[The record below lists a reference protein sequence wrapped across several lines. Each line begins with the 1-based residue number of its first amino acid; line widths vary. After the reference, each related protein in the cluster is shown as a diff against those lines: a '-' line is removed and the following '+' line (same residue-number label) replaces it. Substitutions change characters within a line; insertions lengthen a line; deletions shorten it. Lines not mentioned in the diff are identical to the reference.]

1 MVHIFRTPTPKAGRS
16 VTFAS
21 SPVKSDGRLLGPTNL
36 KSASKGANPD
46 AFDAN
51 VDHPAELGASP
62 VPPDTPTHPALY
74 KGALAYGSPK
84 KSKLPSRVRYIPS
97 PTTTPDDD
105 QDLPNNKKKRR
116 TSEKGPAYFD
126 VCKLTSDDIDD
137 IIEEDRN
144 LHPDER
150 KQQAFAAPPQQ
161 DTKVSHRATS
171 TTKKAAKMQ
180 TTTTTT
186 TMDNYYNKMGETTNK
201 NGPTTLP
208 AASTNVMSNNIGP
221 TDVFTTE
228 EHTTTAAKR
237 RTNPNEHNVIDL
249 TDDTND
255 LKTPQK
261 APNSPPTLTYKSRA
275 NTPSIPTAKVT
286 TLTNF
291 AQPAHNPIFQAPGLP
306 QPESTCQ
313 GESKEPPTLI
323 HPSHPGL
330 ESEIATFTHRIA
342 SFGYTPTL
350 TEFTGFLQHHEDLED
365 LVIIAIKM
373 TGDEQ
378 LMPILD
384 LLILVRSVIG
394 QRNSHSVPPAH
405 RMVDILA
412 KFERI
417 PTDGSREMTVQNFP
431 SPPRVLV
438 DVDNS
443 AASRTKTMTC
453 HDRSAELG
461 TRNFCAETPDSV
473 QTPFASAPQSPTTA
487 VFTVRVIL
495 RHRPRVPTSMTIL
508 PMTHPLDHFPSPL
521 RLPMTR
527 LISTLCPLCTT
538 RPLTAEEK
546 ALESY
551 CDDDDTVEFT
561 VVDVLPEVE
570 IMPEPMIIESIEE
583 EFVEETATN
592 PILEALNELPKA
604 ATQQPVRMLPH
615 FFLNRP

>member
-1 MVHIFRTPTPKAGRS
+1 MQNLPPPSLAPR
-16 VTFAS
+16 AS
-21 SPVKSDGRLLGPTNL
+21 R
-36 KSASKGANPD
+36 SASKGANPD

-51 VDHPAELGASP
+51 VDYPAELGASP

-161 DTKVSHRATS
+161 DTK
-171 TTKKAAKMQ
+171 
-180 TTTTTT
+180 
-186 TMDNYYNKMGETTNK
+186 
-201 NGPTTLP
+201 
-208 AASTNVMSNNIGP
+208 
-221 TDVFTTE
+221 
-228 EHTTTAAKR
+228 
-237 RTNPNEHNVIDL
+237 
-249 TDDTND
+249 
-255 LKTPQK
+255 K

-291 AQPAHNPIFQAPGLP
+291 AQPAHNPIFQAPGCMNPSGFSTLQKTCKDLHDCLFAHLFNLP
-306 QPESTCQ
+306 FHPSPSKYQPPSTRKQQQCQ

-473 QTPFASAPQSPTTA
+473 QTPFASMPLSPDNRRIHSPCYPETPSPRPNVNDHSADDASTRPFSQPASPTDDSFDIDPFVHFA
-487 VFTVRVIL
+487 
-495 RHRPRVPTSMTIL
+495 PRGP
-508 PMTHPLDHFPSPL
+508 
-521 RLPMTR
+521 
-527 LISTLCPLCTT
+527 
-538 RPLTAEEK
+538 
-546 ALESY
+546 
-551 CDDDDTVEFT
+551 
-561 VVDVLPEVE
+561 
-570 IMPEPMIIESIEE
+570 
-583 EFVEETATN
+583 
-592 PILEALNELPKA
+592 
-604 ATQQPVRMLPH
+604 
-615 FFLNRP
+615 

>member
-1 MVHIFRTPTPKAGRS
+1 MNPSGFTTLQKTCKDLHDCL
-16 VTFAS
+16 FAH
-21 SPVKSDGRLLGPTNL
+21 LFNL
-36 KSASKGANPD
+36 P
-46 AFDAN
+46 F
-51 VDHPAELGASP
+51 HPS
-62 VPPDTPTHPALY
+62 
-74 KGALAYGSPK
+74 
-84 KSKLPSRVRYIPS
+84 PSRYQP
-97 PTTTPDDD
+97 P
-105 QDLPNNKKKRR
+105 
-116 TSEKGPAYFD
+116 PA
-126 VCKLTSDDIDD
+126 
-137 IIEEDRN
+137 
-144 LHPDER
+144 R
-150 KQQAFAAPPQQ
+150 KQ
-161 DTKVSHRATS
+161 
-171 TTKKAAKMQ
+171 
-180 TTTTTT
+180 
-186 TMDNYYNKMGETTNK
+186 
-201 NGPTTLP
+201 
-208 AASTNVMSNNIGP
+208 
-221 TDVFTTE
+221 
-228 EHTTTAAKR
+228 
-237 RTNPNEHNVIDL
+237 
-249 TDDTND
+249 
-255 LKTPQK
+255 
-261 APNSPPTLTYKSRA
+261 
-275 NTPSIPTAKVT
+275 
-286 TLTNF
+286 
-291 AQPAHNPIFQAPGLP
+291 
-306 QPESTCQ
+306 CQ

-342 SFGYTPTL
+342 SFGYAPTL

-443 AASRTKTMTC
+443 AASRTQTMTC

-473 QTPFASAPQSPTTA
+473 QTPFASAPQSPDN
-487 VFTVRVIL
+487 RRIYS
-495 RHRPRVPTSMTIL
+495 P
-508 PMTHPLDHFPSPL
+508 PL

-527 LISTLCPLCTT
+527 LILTLFVHFAP
-538 RPLTAEEK
+538 RGPLTAEEK

-561 VVDVLPEVE
+561 VVDGTAIQSSPPQCAYRAHNPTDPSLSSTSLSVQHPVPIKLEDLPLFPDPDCADVGENYYSPSDNSPTKPSVNFYPASDPVPDPEVLPEVE

-604 ATQQPVRMLPH
+604 ATQQPVRMLPPT
-615 FFLNRP
+615 FS

>member
-16 VTFAS
+16 VR
-21 SPVKSDGRLLGPTNL
+21 P
-36 KSASKGANPD
+36 KGDNPD

-51 VDHPAELGASP
+51 VDYPAELGASP
-62 VPPDTPTHPALY
+62 VPPDTPTHPASTKVPSLWISEEIQ
-74 KGALAYGSPK
+74 ALPCPLHPFSNHY
-84 KSKLPSRVRYIPS
+84 
-97 PTTTPDDD
+97 PDDD

-186 TMDNYYNKMGETTNK
+186 TMGNSYNKMGETTNK

-221 TDVFTTE
+221 TDVITTE

-237 RTNPNEHNVIDL
+237 RTNPNKHNVIDL

-291 AQPAHNPIFQAPGLP
+291 AQPAHNPIFQAPGCMNPSGFTTLQKTCKDLHDCLFAHLFNLP
-306 QPESTCQ
+306 FHPSPSKHQPPSARKQQQCQ

-342 SFGYTPTL
+342 SFGYAPTL

-473 QTPFASAPQSPTTA
+473 QTPFASAPQSPDNRRIYSPCYPET
-487 VFTVRVIL
+487 
-495 RHRPRVPTSMTIL
+495 
-508 PMTHPLDHFPSPL
+508 PSP
-521 RLPMTR
+521 RPNVNDHSADDASTR
-527 LISTLCPLCTT
+527 PFSQPASPTDDSFDIDPLSTLHH
-538 RPLTAEEK
+538 
-546 ALESY
+546 
-551 CDDDDTVEFT
+551 
-561 VVDVLPEVE
+561 
-570 IMPEPMIIESIEE
+570 
-583 EFVEETATN
+583 
-592 PILEALNELPKA
+592 A
-604 ATQQPVRMLPH
+604 AP
-615 FFLNRP
+615 NC

>member
-1 MVHIFRTPTPKAGRS
+1 
-16 VTFAS
+16 
-21 SPVKSDGRLLGPTNL
+21 
-36 KSASKGANPD
+36 
-46 AFDAN
+46 
-51 VDHPAELGASP
+51 
-62 VPPDTPTHPALY
+62 
-74 KGALAYGSPK
+74 
-84 KSKLPSRVRYIPS
+84 
-97 PTTTPDDD
+97 
-105 QDLPNNKKKRR
+105 
-116 TSEKGPAYFD
+116 
-126 VCKLTSDDIDD
+126 
-137 IIEEDRN
+137 
-144 LHPDER
+144 
-150 KQQAFAAPPQQ
+150 
-161 DTKVSHRATS
+161 
-171 TTKKAAKMQ
+171 MQ

-221 TDVFTTE
+221 TDVITTE

-237 RTNPNEHNVIDL
+237 RTNPNKHNVIDL

-291 AQPAHNPIFQAPGLP
+291 AQPAHNPIFQAPGCMNPSGFSTLQKTCKDLHDCLFAHLFNLP
-306 QPESTCQ
+306 FHPSPSKYQPPSTRKQQQCQ

-394 QRNSHSVPPAH
+394 QQNSHSVPPAH

-461 TRNFCAETPDSV
+461 TRNFVPKPGFRPNSLRVSATVPDNRRIYSPCYPETPSPRPNVNDHSADDAS
-473 QTPFASAPQSPTTA
+473 TRPFSQPASPTDDS
-487 VFTVRVIL
+487 FDID
-495 RHRPRVPTSMTIL
+495 
-508 PMTHPLDHFPSPL
+508 PL
-521 RLPMTR
+521 
-527 LISTLCPLCTT
+527 STLHH
-538 RPLTAEEK
+538 
-546 ALESY
+546 
-551 CDDDDTVEFT
+551 
-561 VVDVLPEVE
+561 
-570 IMPEPMIIESIEE
+570 
-583 EFVEETATN
+583 
-592 PILEALNELPKA
+592 A
-604 ATQQPVRMLPH
+604 AP
-615 FFLNRP
+615 NC

>member
-1 MVHIFRTPTPKAGRS
+1 MP
-16 VTFAS
+16 
-21 SPVKSDGRLLGPTNL
+21 
-36 KSASKGANPD
+36 
-46 AFDAN
+46 
-51 VDHPAELGASP
+51 
-62 VPPDTPTHPALY
+62 
-74 KGALAYGSPK
+74 
-84 KSKLPSRVRYIPS
+84 
-97 PTTTPDDD
+97 
-105 QDLPNNKKKRR
+105 
-116 TSEKGPAYFD
+116 
-126 VCKLTSDDIDD
+126 
-137 IIEEDRN
+137 
-144 LHPDER
+144 
-150 KQQAFAAPPQQ
+150 
-161 DTKVSHRATS
+161 
-171 TTKKAAKMQ
+171 
-180 TTTTTT
+180 
-186 TMDNYYNKMGETTNK
+186 
-201 NGPTTLP
+201 
-208 AASTNVMSNNIGP
+208 
-221 TDVFTTE
+221 
-228 EHTTTAAKR
+228 
-237 RTNPNEHNVIDL
+237 
-249 TDDTND
+249 
-255 LKTPQK
+255 
-261 APNSPPTLTYKSRA
+261 
-275 NTPSIPTAKVT
+275 
-286 TLTNF
+286 
-291 AQPAHNPIFQAPGLP
+291 
-306 QPESTCQ
+306 

-350 TEFTGFLQHHEDLED
+350 TEFTGFLQHHDDLED

-473 QTPFASAPQSPTTA
+473 QTPFASAPLSPTTA

-561 VVDVLPEVE
+561 VVDGTAIQSSPPQCAYRAHNPTDPSLSSTSLSVQHPVPIKLEDLPSSLTLIVLMLVK
-570 IMPEPMIIESIEE
+570 II
-583 EFVEETATN
+583 T
-592 PILEALNELPKA
+592 P
-604 ATQQPVRMLPH
+604 Q
-615 FFLNRP
+615 

>member
-1 MVHIFRTPTPKAGRS
+1 MQNLPPPSLAPR
-16 VTFAS
+16 AS
-21 SPVKSDGRLLGPTNL
+21 R
-36 KSASKGANPD
+36 SASKGANPD

-51 VDHPAELGASP
+51 VDYPAELGASP

-150 KQQAFAAPPQQ
+150 KQQALQLHHSRTLKYQPP
-161 DTKVSHRATS
+161 S
-171 TTKKAAKMQ
+171 
-180 TTTTTT
+180 
-186 TMDNYYNKMGETTNK
+186 
-201 NGPTTLP
+201 
-208 AASTNVMSNNIGP
+208 
-221 TDVFTTE
+221 
-228 EHTTTAAKR
+228 
-237 RTNPNEHNVIDL
+237 
-249 TDDTND
+249 
-255 LKTPQK
+255 QK
-261 APNSPPTLTYKSRA
+261 AMP
-275 NTPSIPTAKVT
+275 
-286 TLTNF
+286 
-291 AQPAHNPIFQAPGLP
+291 
-306 QPESTCQ
+306 

-443 AASRTKTMTC
+443 AASRTQTMTC

-461 TRNFCAETPDSV
+461 TRNFVPKLQIPSNSLRVSATVPRQPPYLQSV
-473 QTPFASAPQSPTTA
+473 LS
-487 VFTVRVIL
+487 R
-495 RHRPRVPTSMTIL
+495 
-508 PMTHPLDHFPSPL
+508 
-521 RLPMTR
+521 
-527 LISTLCPLCTT
+527 
-538 RPLTAEEK
+538 
-546 ALESY
+546 
-551 CDDDDTVEFT
+551 DTV
-561 VVDVLPEVE
+561 PA
-570 IMPEPMIIESIEE
+570 S
-583 EFVEETATN
+583 
-592 PILEALNELPKA
+592 
-604 ATQQPVRMLPH
+604 QRQ
-615 FFLNRP
+615 